1 MISYS
6 RESYFKGI
14 VARMPI
20 NEQQRTFSAGSNELF
35 DVFIYRDYDVD
46 KTNIFVI

>member
-20 NEQQRTFSAGSNELF
+20 NEQQRTFSASSNELF
-35 DVFIYRDYDVD
+35 EFFCHIILTIRML
-46 KTNIFVI
+46 